1 MAICPHCGV
10 ELGDDAETCPLCRM
24 PLPEGR
30 NGSAGASYPE
40 KAQDPEDFDGFSPT
54 EKRKVFLE
62 VFSVCSLIAASVVS
76 AVDLI
81 SGRPLALSWSLF
93 PVITIALTWL
103 AVCVPIVLFRRPW
116 LIFAAL
122 APALLL
128 YAFLIDVLDGGGLS
142 WFPTIGGPII
152 AVAEGLVIATV
163 VLAVL
168 TKRKGLNV
176 IAMALTAGAV
186 FVTSIEIILN
196 LNLSGRVFVTWSAVV
211 DTTAVPVAGFLFY
224 LHYRITKRASLRKL
238 FHV

>member
-1 MAICPHCGV
+1 MAICPRCGV
-10 ELGDDAETCPLCRM
+10 ELGDEAETCPLCRT
-24 PLPEGR
+24 PLPEGQA
-30 NGSAGASYPE
+30 GSGGASYPE
-40 KAQDPEDFDGFSPT
+40 KALDPEDFDGFSPM

-81 SGRPLALSWSLF
+81 SGRPLDLSWSLF
-93 PVITIALTWL
+93 PVITIALVWL
-103 AVCVPIVLFRRPW
+103 AVCVPIILLRRPW
-116 LIFAAL
+116 LIASAL

-128 YAFLIDVLDGGGLS
+128 YAFSIDVLDGGGLS

-152 AVAEGLVIATV
+152 AVAEGLVIGTTV
-163 VLAVL
+163 LSVH
-168 TKRKGLNV
+168 TKRKGLNI
-176 IAMALTAGAV
+176 IAMALAAGAV

-196 LNLSGRVFVTWSAVV
+196 LNLSGRVSVTWSAVV
-211 DTTAVPVAGFLFY
+211 DTAVVPVAGFLFY